1 MSYNRHIRDH
11 VKQIKSKLQSLIK
24 GTSSKEDYLHKATS
38 LALVPHGVGKL
49 MEDDDFIIC
58 LLRGLGSEFDPI
70 MAFYTNKTITSP
82 HHTIGNSFHG
92 HYHNNHQKYKTNR
105 GGGMSHGCIIS
116 GRPQQHLSHGN
127 SKPYTRHGCIT
138 CF

>member
-70 MAFYTNKTITSP
+70 MVVAMQEIVYLP
-82 HHTIGNSFHG
+82 
-92 HYHNNHQKYKTNR
+92 
-105 GGGMSHGCIIS
+105 
-116 GRPQQHLSHGN
+116 
-127 SKPYTRHGCIT
+127 
-138 CF
+138 

>member
-1 MSYNRHIRDH
+1 MLYNRHIRDH
-11 VKQIKSKLQSLIK
+11 VKQIKSELQSLIK

-70 MAFYTNKTITSP
+70 MVVSMQEIVYLP
-82 HHTIGNSFHG
+82 
-92 HYHNNHQKYKTNR
+92 
-105 GGGMSHGCIIS
+105 
-116 GRPQQHLSHGN
+116 
-127 SKPYTRHGCIT
+127 
-138 CF
+138 